1 MSLIKNSASTIVKS
15 TSGIN
20 KSHTISFEY
29 VSNDK
34 CMDITKMALSC
45 LDKHLGNH
53 DLCKIPIGGVRL
65 CKLEY
70 IDKNEKRKKNIVRI
84 EY

>member
-1 MSLIKNSASTIVKS
+1 MY
-15 TSGIN
+15 G
-20 KSHTISFEY
+20 HH
-29 VSNDK
+29 
-34 CMDITKMALSC
+34 KMALLC
-45 LDKHLGNH
+45 LDKHVGNH